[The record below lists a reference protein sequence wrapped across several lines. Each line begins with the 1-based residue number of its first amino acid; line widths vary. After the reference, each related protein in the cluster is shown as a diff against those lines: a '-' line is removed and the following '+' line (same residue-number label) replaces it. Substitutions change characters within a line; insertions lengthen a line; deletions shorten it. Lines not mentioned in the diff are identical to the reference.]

1 MQHRRRPIS
10 NTTMKDGADFGSS
23 TTGGPSP
30 PSIWTNLF
38 RSVTTSLAAV
48 RAILNLPTFIIIVI
62 AALDSAD
69 KGLLASSFPML
80 EKQLGMSVETLGYF
94 SLFTNLSY
102 SFALPLWGWC
112 VHRYTIKRS
121 PSILAGSCAL
131 WGVSTLGIA
140 VAGSSVGAQAL
151 FRSINGGAVASIL
164 PLSQMLLV
172 EFVPS
177 NMLGRA
183 FGLMG
188 LAEKLAGTF
197 ASASIIWFSNWQM
210 PYFAVGSLS
219 LIAAAFAQRFLTVTG
234 HHDGKGKLDEDDNK
248 KTMTLGQ
255 IVRRITRIPAFL
267 CLVGQGIFGGIP
279 WDMMSFL
286 LLLFEWRG
294 LSREQIVTI
303 QFTQGIS
310 GTIGTPIGGFLG
322 DRFAH
327 LPRGRIY
334 VALTSVVL
342 GTISFGIFLFST
354 SYKSIF
360 FWFNLFHLVAG
371 WTTAAANRPICA
383 QMAQNPSERAQIVS
397 LWLLLEK
404 VSTLHDY
411 LCSLVSIGRKSKH
424 RY

>member
-1 MQHRRRPIS
+1 MTYIYIS
-10 NTTMKDGADFGSS
+10 WLSHV
-23 TTGGPSP
+23 PR
-30 PSIWTNLF
+30 NL
-38 RSVTTSLAAV
+38 
-48 RAILNLPTFIIIVI
+48 
-62 AALDSAD
+62 
-69 KGLLASSFPML
+69 
-80 EKQLGMSVETLGYF
+80 QLSD
-94 SLFTNLSY
+94 
-102 SFALPLWGWC
+102 
-112 VHRYTIKRS
+112 
-121 PSILAGSCAL
+121 
-131 WGVSTLGIA
+131 
-140 VAGSSVGAQAL
+140 
-151 FRSINGGAVASIL
+151 
-164 PLSQMLLV
+164 PLSHHFL
-172 EFVPS
+172 FVV
-177 NMLGRA
+177 
-183 FGLMG
+183 MG

-210 PYFAVGSLS
+210 PYFSVGLLS
-219 LIAAAFAQRFLTVTG
+219 LVAAAFAQRFLSVPG
-234 HHDGKGKLDEDDNK
+234 HGDEKDKLDEDGNNK
-248 KTMTLGQ
+248 KMSLGQ

-310 GTIGTPIGGFLG
+310 ATVGTPLGGFLG

-334 VALTSVVL
+334 VALTSVIL

-354 SYKSIF
+354 AYKSIF

-383 QMAQNPSERAQIVS
+383 QMAHNPSERAQIVS

-404 VSTLHDY
+404 VSVLYCT
-411 LCSLVSIGRKSKH
+411 SNSIFIFIYMYWLRRKTSTVTRPSSFFTGQKVFL
-424 RY
+424 

>member
-1 MQHRRRPIS
+1 MYFLIS
-10 NTTMKDGADFGSS
+10 
-23 TTGGPSP
+23 
-30 PSIWTNLF
+30 I
-38 RSVTTSLAAV
+38 RSDIYIYIYSGYIVLHV
-48 RAILNLPTFIIIVI
+48 RAVVSRP
-62 AALDSAD
+62 A
-69 KGLLASSFPML
+69 
-80 EKQLGMSVETLGYF
+80 E
-94 SLFTNLSY
+94 
-102 SFALPLWGWC
+102 C
-112 VHRYTIKRS
+112 
-121 PSILAGSCAL
+121 
-131 WGVSTLGIA
+131 STLG
-140 VAGSSVGAQAL
+140 
-151 FRSINGGAVASIL
+151 
-164 PLSQMLLV
+164 PLSQPFLFAV
-172 EFVPS
+172 
-177 NMLGRA
+177 
-183 FGLMG
+183 MG

-210 PYFAVGSLS
+210 PYFSVGLLS
-219 LIAAAFAQRFLTVTG
+219 LIAAAFAQRFLSVPG
-234 HHDGKGKLDEDDNK
+234 HRDEKDKLDEDGNDK
-248 KTMTLGQ
+248 KMSLGQ

-310 GTIGTPIGGFLG
+310 ATVGTPLGGFLG

-334 VALTSVVL
+334 VALASVVL

-354 SYKSIF
+354 AYKSIF

-404 VSTLHDY
+404 VSVLHEQLY
-411 LCSLVSIGRKSKH
+411 FHIHFHVLAT
-424 RY
+424 

>member
-1 MQHRRRPIS
+1 
-10 NTTMKDGADFGSS
+10 
-23 TTGGPSP
+23 
-30 PSIWTNLF
+30 
-38 RSVTTSLAAV
+38 
-48 RAILNLPTFIIIVI
+48 
-62 AALDSAD
+62 
-69 KGLLASSFPML
+69 
-80 EKQLGMSVETLGYF
+80 
-94 SLFTNLSY
+94 
-102 SFALPLWGWC
+102 
-112 VHRYTIKRS
+112 
-121 PSILAGSCAL
+121 
-131 WGVSTLGIA
+131 
-140 VAGSSVGAQAL
+140 
-151 FRSINGGAVASIL
+151 
-164 PLSQMLLV
+164 
-172 EFVPS
+172 
-177 NMLGRA
+177 
-183 FGLMG
+183 MG
-188 LAEKLAGTF
+188 FAEKFAGTV

-210 PYFAVGSLS
+210 PYFAVGVLS
-219 LIAAAFAQRFLTVTG
+219 LVAAAFAQRFLAVSDHG
-234 HHDGKGKLDEDDNK
+234 DDKEKRDEDGNK
-248 KTMTLGQ
+248 KKMTLGQ

-279 WDMMSFL
+279 WDVMSFL

-294 LSREQIVTI
+294 LSRQQIVSI

-310 GTIGTPIGGFLG
+310 GTIGTPLGGVLG

-383 QMAQNPSERAQIVS
+383 EMAQNPSERAQIVS

-404 VSTLHDY
+404 VSALPNAFICMCMY
-411 LCSLVSIGRKSKH
+411 PSVGRAKH